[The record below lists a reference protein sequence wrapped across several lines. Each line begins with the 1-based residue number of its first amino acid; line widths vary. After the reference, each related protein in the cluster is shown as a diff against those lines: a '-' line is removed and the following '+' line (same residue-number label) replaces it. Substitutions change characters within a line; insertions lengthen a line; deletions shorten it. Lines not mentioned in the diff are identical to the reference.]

1 MHKFIILMLVL
12 LLGVSFMFAQ
22 DTDYYEDQDMETEYE
37 SSDEEVGDLLL
48 NKYVVALLCL
58 IFMVGFYVLLLS
70 YYPRLL
76 DKGMSPLAAAA
87 TQCLRWSLIV
97 ALIIVLGLL
106 ALSGFSFSNFAA
118 TLANNLGFII
128 FIVVLWFA
136 YLIII
141 LSNKSKGEA
150 K

>member
-1 MHKFIILMLVL
+1 M
-12 LLGVSFMFAQ
+12 
-22 DTDYYEDQDMETEYE
+22 
-37 SSDEEVGDLLL
+37 LL
-48 NKYVVALLCL
+48 NNTGVFTVSDFSWLG
-58 IFMVGFYVLLLS
+58 FMCYCSVITPSAGQRHEPS
-70 YYPRLL
+70 T
-76 DKGMSPLAAAA
+76 AAA

>member
-12 LLGVSFMFAQ
+12 LLGVSFVFAQ
-22 DTDYYEDQDMETEYE
+22 DMDYDEGQEAEAEEDLEQDAGT
-37 SSDEEVGDLLL
+37 LFR
-48 NKYVVALLCL
+48 NKYVVALLSL
-58 IFMVGFYVLLLS
+58 VFMVGFYVLLLS
-70 YYPRLL
+70 FYHRLL

-106 ALSGFSFSNFAA
+106 ALSGFSFSNFGA
-118 TLANNLGFII
+118 TLAGNLGFII
-128 FIVVLWFA
+128 FIVVVWFA

>member
-48 NKYVVALLCL
+48 NKCGGPLVSDFHGWVLCAIAQLLPPSA
-58 IFMVGFYVLLLS
+58 GQ
-70 YYPRLL
+70 RHE
-76 DKGMSPLAAAA
+76 PLAAAA